1 MMIATLLAPDNETRV
16 AITPNSAK
24 HFIKLGFEVA
34 IEKDAGLAAGFKD
47 QNYEEVGVSVHDKK
61 SILQKAKLLFLL
73 MNLIPKL

>member
-24 HFIKLGFEVA
+24 HFIKSGFEVA

-47 QNYEEVGVSVHDKK
+47 QNYEEVGVSIHDKK
-61 SILQKAKLLFLL
+61 VS
-73 MNLIPKL
+73 